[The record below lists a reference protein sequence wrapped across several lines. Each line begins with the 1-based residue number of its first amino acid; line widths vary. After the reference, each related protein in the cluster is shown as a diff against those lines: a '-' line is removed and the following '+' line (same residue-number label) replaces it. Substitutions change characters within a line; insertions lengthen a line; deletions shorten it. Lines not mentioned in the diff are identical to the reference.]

1 MQYALLFYV
10 QPDNLVEA
18 LSAAD
23 REAWFAQMR
32 AWHGE
37 VVKAGIFKTGLR
49 LAGTDTAAS
58 FRRQGG
64 KVLVTDGPFAETKEV
79 LTGLV
84 VIDCATPE
92 EAHAWAKRCPIL
104 LRGSV
109 EVRPEFSAPT

>member
-18 LSAAD
+18 LPAAD

-84 VIDCATPE
+84 VIDCATLE